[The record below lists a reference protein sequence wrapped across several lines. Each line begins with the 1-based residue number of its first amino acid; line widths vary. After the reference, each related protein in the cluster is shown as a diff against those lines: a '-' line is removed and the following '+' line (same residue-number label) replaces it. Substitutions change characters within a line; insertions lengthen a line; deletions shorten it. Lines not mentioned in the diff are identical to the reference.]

1 VNCWYISDVRLPG
14 TPRYLT
20 RGYRTRELARVFRS
34 SLRQLGHSV
43 AHERE
48 CNVLS
53 FVSIAVNA
61 VVKQVSSV

>member
-14 TPRYLT
+14 TPRYLAG
-20 RGYRTRELARVFRS
+20 GYRARELGRVFRS
-34 SLRQLGHSV
+34 SQRQLGHSV

>member
-14 TPRYLT
+14 TPRYLAG
-20 RGYRTRELARVFRS
+20 GYRTRELARVFRS
-34 SLRQLGHSV
+34 SQRQLGHSV
-43 AHERE
+43 AHGNE

-53 FVSIAVNA
+53 CVSIAVHA